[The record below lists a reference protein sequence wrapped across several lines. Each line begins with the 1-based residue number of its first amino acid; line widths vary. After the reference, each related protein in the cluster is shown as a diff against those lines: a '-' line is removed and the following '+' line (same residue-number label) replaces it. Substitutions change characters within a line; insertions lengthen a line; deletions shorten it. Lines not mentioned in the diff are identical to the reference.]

1 VGGLNF
7 VRYENKMQTSSA
19 RQIGT
24 FLFLTALAAITSR
37 AAADAGLTA
46 PARIAECRIGFDG
59 RYKVGHWSPI
69 RIAMDPDTTRP
80 EISVEVVVSDS
91 DGIPTTT
98 TAKVDELNEALL
110 YVRVGQVGSPIHV
123 RLLSEDEVIDEIV
136 LRPGVAPD
144 RVVKPAELPATG
156 ELLLALGSTPFG
168 LAEAFADRPAG
179 GGLPARRTVQLTDI
193 NDLPTD
199 WIGYDGVDVLII
211 SAGDGELCRKF
222 AADQAR
228 FDAVRKWIELGGRL
242 VLFCGGRDSESLL
255 AAGGPLAPFVPGRF
269 VAAVALLESA
279 SLERY
284 AESDMTILSRTSRAG
299 LRVAQVAEVDGQ
311 VELFGTGAAQLPL
324 VIRSPRGLG
333 EIAFVGLDLD
343 EPPLS
348 AWSGRRSLVRAVLRP
363 LTASPEPHE
372 LPRNLVTSGYDDL
385 SGALRQRLGQS
396 FAGVRPITFSTV
408 ISLAFL
414 YLLFLGP
421 ADYLLVQ
428 KWIRRPWAAWITFP
442 FILVLFVAGTLLLE
456 RSRGPMKIPSTNQVE
471 VIDVDG
477 MTGRARGTFWSML
490 YSPQARRY
498 DLEFAARIV
507 PGRTPQGCES
517 HFSWLGLAG
526 SGIGGMTAGATDF
539 VIDAAGYRFDATH
552 ALTGVPVLTAATK
565 SFTARWDSKTDA
577 LIAARLRDDQG
588 RVIGSITNQAG
599 TAFRNVRLFYG
610 TWAYR
615 LKDLE
620 TGATLTVDERLSPIS
635 IQALITG
642 QSAESAGERS
652 SLFVERASTPELLHA
667 MMFYQAAGG
676 ARFARFPLRYQSYCD
691 LSRQIALG
699 RAVLVAE
706 ASTAGSS
713 LVERDSGQWLGSG
726 KFATNLVVYR
736 FVIPVSKSVE

>member
-1 VGGLNF
+1 
-7 VRYENKMQTSSA
+7 
-19 RQIGT
+19 
-24 FLFLTALAAITSR
+24 
-37 AAADAGLTA
+37 
-46 PARIAECRIGFDG
+46 
-59 RYKVGHWSPI
+59 
-69 RIAMDPDTTRP
+69 
-80 EISVEVVVSDS
+80 
-91 DGIPTTT
+91 
-98 TAKVDELNEALL
+98 
-110 YVRVGQVGSPIHV
+110 
-123 RLLSEDEVIDEIV
+123 
-136 LRPGVAPD
+136 
-144 RVVKPAELPATG
+144 
-156 ELLLALGSTPFG
+156 
-168 LAEAFADRPAG
+168 
-179 GGLPARRTVQLTDI
+179 
-193 NDLPTD
+193 
-199 WIGYDGVDVLII
+199 
-211 SAGDGELCRKF
+211 
-222 AADQAR
+222 
-228 FDAVRKWIELGGRL
+228 
-242 VLFCGGRDSESLL
+242 
-255 AAGGPLAPFVPGRF
+255 
-269 VAAVALLESA
+269 
-279 SLERY
+279 
-284 AESDMTILSRTSRAG
+284 
-299 LRVAQVAEVDGQ
+299 
-311 VELFGTGAAQLPL
+311 
-324 VIRSPRGLG
+324 
-333 EIAFVGLDLD
+333 
-343 EPPLS
+343 
-348 AWSGRRSLVRAVLRP
+348 
-363 LTASPEPHE
+363 
-372 LPRNLVTSGYDDL
+372 
-385 SGALRQRLGQS
+385 
-396 FAGVRPITFSTV
+396 
-408 ISLAFL
+408 
-414 YLLFLGP
+414 
-421 ADYLLVQ
+421 
-428 KWIRRPWAAWITFP
+428 
-442 FILVLFVAGTLLLE
+442 
-456 RSRGPMKIPSTNQVE
+456 
-471 VIDVDG
+471 